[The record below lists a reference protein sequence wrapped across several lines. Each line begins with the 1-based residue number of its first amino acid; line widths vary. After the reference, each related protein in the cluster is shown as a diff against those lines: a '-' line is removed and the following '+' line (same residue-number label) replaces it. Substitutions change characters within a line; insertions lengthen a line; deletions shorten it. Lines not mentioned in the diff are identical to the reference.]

1 MKVIAMIP
9 ARYAATRFPYKLM
22 QPLGN
27 KTVIRHT
34 YDNTVATELFDDVF
48 VVTDHKIIYDEITA
62 NGGKAIM
69 SVEQHESGSDRIAE
83 AIADMDV
90 DIVLNVQGDE
100 PFVNAHMLK
109 KLLDVFREDVEKKVK
124 VASPVKKIL
133 NPAHAANPNIVKVVV
148 DKNMNSLLF
157 SRSVVPYYRDETLIP
172 FYYEHVGV
180 YAFRKEALLLFTV
193 WEMTPL
199 EKAEKIECL
208 RYLEHGIQLRMVE
221 TEDAGVKID
230 MPEDLAKAEAYL
242 KTIL

>member
-9 ARYAATRFPYKLM
+9 ARYAATRFPFKLM
-22 QPLGN
+22 QPLGS
-27 KTVIRHT
+27 KSVIRHT
-34 YDNTVATELFDDVF
+34 YDNTVATDLFDDVF
-48 VVTDHKIIYDEITA
+48 VVTDHKIIFDEITA

-69 SVEQHESGSDRIAE
+69 SMHPHESGSDRIAE

-109 KLLDVFREDVEKKVK
+109 KLLDVFTDDEDKKIK

-133 NPAHAANPNIVKVVV
+133 NPAHAANHNIVKVVV
-148 DKNMNSLLF
+148 DKHMNSLLF
-157 SRSVVPYYRDETLIP
+157 SRSIIPYYRNETIVP
-172 FYYEHVGV
+172 FYYEHIGV

-208 RYLEHGIQLRMVE
+208 RYLENGIQLRMVE